1 MNKKAEYK
9 ESLKHPLWQ
18 KKRLEIF
25 NRDNFTCQ
33 KCGDTETEL
42 QVHHKEYN
50 NGFEPWEYDNSI
62 LITYCVNCHQEVEGI
77 TNSNGKSLNKIKKTC
92 EEVEL
97 PYSLFL
103 EENLQNE
110 KEQYSAL
117 VEKQK
122 KELFTLTN
130 RPLYFLNMEEKEAEF
145 KDLFYKQDGERG
157 QLSYEFQL
165 KSIELFL
172 EENNYELDE
181 PDMDELIYFFG
192 DAWRDNFE
200 YDLESKFISLREEI
214 KNGYMNDNI

>member
-42 QVHHKEYN
+42 QVHHKEYY

-62 LITYCVNCHQEVEGI
+62 LITYCVNCHQEIEGI
-77 TNSNGKSLNKIKKTC
+77 TNSNGKSLYKIKKTC

-97 PYSLFL
+97 PYSLFV
-103 EENLQNE
+103 EGNLQNE

-122 KELFTLTN
+122 NELLTLAN
-130 RPLYFLNMEEKEAEF
+130 SSIYFLNTEEKEAEF
-145 KDLFYKQDGERG
+145 KDLYYRQDGERG
-157 QLSYEFQL
+157 LLSYELHL

-172 EENNYELDE
+172 DENNYELDE
-181 PDMDELIYFFG
+181 PDMDELIYFFH
-192 DAWRDNFE
+192 DAWYSNFK
-200 YDLESKFISLREEI
+200 YDLEINFISLRDEI
-214 KNGYMNDNI
+214 KNIFME